1 MPALQDMELPGSAN
15 HMYGVTRQ
23 WWKKGGTRRVPP
35 VLLWSEPTII
45 HVHSPSSDACGLSWI
60 SYTGWQIWK
69 FHTVRIE
76 DGLRRPT
83 TSHHLLHHYSNLGP
97 GGFLHCY
104 TNSPATYRAPL
115 FTVEDSRLVP
125 RIPSYPFLICNM
137 QMTKYLS
144 HGEWERSI
152 LLLSI
157 SAVLTLASFDQM
169 QLRAFACSFFL
180 LDLSSSLKSSEHQ
193 AHPCSHYGCENKWL
207 RSDIYCHMVF
217 RWPTE
222 TGFWLPLASNQGPS
236 LWLHGIC
243 HTS

>member
-1 MPALQDMELPGSAN
+1 MPVASLECPLPDGKFGSSTQSELRMDLEGLLPLTIYSTITLALDLVVSCIVKP
-15 HMYGVTRQ
+15 
-23 WWKKGGTRRVPP
+23 
-35 VLLWSEPTII
+35 I
-45 HVHSPSSDACGLSWI
+45 LS
-60 SYTGWQIWK
+60 
-69 FHTVRIE
+69 
-76 DGLRRPT
+76 
-83 TSHHLLHHYSNLGP
+83 
-97 GGFLHCY
+97 
-104 TNSPATYRAPL
+104 ATYRAPL

-193 AHPCSHYGCENKWL
+193 AHPCSHYGCENK
-207 RSDIYCHMVF
+207 
-217 RWPTE
+217 
-222 TGFWLPLASNQGPS
+222 
-236 LWLHGIC
+236 
-243 HTS
+243 